1 MNELS
6 FSVPSWG
13 ALFAAWVGK
22 LGFCG
27 DDSESTGRNGARCFR
42 GLVLIDSVHTRLVC
56 VVSS

>member
-27 DDSESTGRNGARCFR
+27 DDSESTGRNGAR
-42 GLVLIDSVHTRLVC
+42 
-56 VVSS
+56 